1 MNTDPRVDA
10 FIEKSAEFAKPILM
24 ELRSLIHEA
33 HPEIQ
38 ETWKWSFPNFTYRG
52 KIICSMSAFKQHC
65 SFGFWLAAQLPDPHQ
80 ILEKVGKTSMGSLGK
95 ITHVSQLP
103 DRVVLIEYIRT
114 AIELSTKVVNSP
126 QKRTASEKWEK
137 SSLDFPELFADS
149 PKQAISFDAMS
160 VSKRK
165 EYMAWIEE
173 AKTEQ
178 TKMKRI
184 QTMMQNLLENKSLHW
199 KYNKK

>member
-10 FIEKSAEFAKPILM
+10 FIEKSAEFAKPILL

-33 HPEIQ
+33 HPEIE

-95 ITHVSQLP
+95 ITDVSQLP
-103 DRVVLIEYIRT
+103 DRVVLIDYIRT
-114 AIELSTKVVNSP
+114 AIELSATVVNSP
-126 QKRTASEKWEK
+126 QKMTERKKWEK
-137 SSLDFPELFADS
+137 SSLDFPELFSDAQ
-149 PKQAISFDAMS
+149 KQASSFDTLS

-165 EYMAWIEE
+165 EYITWIEE

-178 TKMKRI
+178 TKNKRI
-184 QTMMQNLLENKSLHW
+184 QTMLGNLLENKSLHW

>member
-10 FIEKSAEFAKPILM
+10 FIEKSAEFAKPILI
-24 ELRSLIHEA
+24 ELRSLVHDA
-33 HPEIQ
+33 HPDIE

-65 SFGFWLAAQLPDPHQ
+65 SFGFWLAAHLPDPYQ

-103 DRVVLIEYIRT
+103 ERGVLIDYIRT
-114 AIELSTKVVNSP
+114 AIELSMTVVNSP
-126 QKRTASEKWEK
+126 QKNQATEKWKK
-137 SSLDFPELFADS
+137 SSLDFPELFSDFE
-149 PKQAISFDAMS
+149 KQANSFDALS

-165 EYMAWIEE
+165 EYISWIEE

-178 TKMKRI
+178 TKRKRI
-184 QTMMQNLLENKSLHW
+184 QTMMENLLENKSLHW